1 MDPRDVPEQFAEGV
15 DCAAC
20 GQSVGHESVR
30 VLAVRD
36 DLAFVEVDCPACGC
50 EGLAILLGELGDG
63 PSSRLP
69 SDAPPVDV
77 DDVIAMRSF
86 LAGYSGNL
94 SELAGRNGHPN
105 RRGATGRS

>member
-20 GQSVGHESVR
+20 GQAVGRESVR

-36 DLAFVEVDCPACGC
+36 DLAFVEVDCPGCGC

-63 PSSRLP
+63 PADPRH

-77 DDVIAMRSF
+77 DDVLAMRSF
-86 LAGYSGNL
+86 LAGYRGDLTELVGRSGH
-94 SELAGRNGHPN
+94 SDGRE
-105 RRGATGRS
+105 ATGR

>member
-1 MDPRDVPEQFAEGV
+1 MNPRDVPEQFADGV

-20 GQSVGHESVR
+20 GRAVGAESVR

-63 PSSRLP
+63 PSSRVP

-77 DDVIAMRSF
+77 DDVLAMRSF
-86 LAGYSGNL
+86 LAGYQGNL
-94 SELAGRNGHPN
+94 SELAGRTGHPN